1 MFSNIFLKQRREMF
15 ACQKFF
21 LFENRKMYSFKKM
34 FLIIKEARITWF
46 PIWNAHGG
54 KCSMTIGLYFN

>member
-1 MFSNIFLKQRREMF
+1 VSKVLLI
-15 ACQKFF
+15 
-21 LFENRKMYSFKKM
+21 RKSKNVFIQKM

-46 PIWNAHGG
+46 LIRNAHGG